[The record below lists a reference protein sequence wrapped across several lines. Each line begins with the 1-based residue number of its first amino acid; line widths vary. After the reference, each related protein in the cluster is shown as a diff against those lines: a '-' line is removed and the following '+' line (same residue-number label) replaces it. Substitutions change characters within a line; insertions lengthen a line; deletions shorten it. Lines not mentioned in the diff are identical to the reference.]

1 MMNKPW
7 KGFVFPDVNS
17 NLLEQTHDLGHG
29 LILRKATVPELS
41 QRNVDWAFRAW
52 SERRGS
58 SIFLNQRMPFENG
71 KGVSGSVL
79 PNPLEW
85 RHAVIECPEGNVF
98 FWWVNLAF
106 AISTAD
112 LRMGLVSFTD
122 GGESSSY
129 IEFPMLHVRNPL
141 GGMFVDYKLPS
152 IDDLPEVRE
161 NMSFVLDNVSAGIS
175 SEVAGIIQ
183 IFLSLDNLPDSAPL
197 KILGYF
203 SVIEGL
209 LSHSPQPQDRVDSI
223 QRQLIRNINLLN
235 NRLKKIG
242 RAIDLTAFGE
252 AKIEKVLGKFYGYRS
267 AVAHGGTVDGALA
280 DIAKITTSP
289 SKKDQLWVHDWVR
302 ELTKKLV
309 LAALVEPE
317 LVRDLK

>member
-1 MMNKPW
+1 MINRPW
-7 KGFVFPDVNS
+7 KGFVFTDVNS
-17 NLLEQTHDLGHG
+17 NLLEKTHDLGRG
-29 LILRKATVPELS
+29 LILRKATGPELS
-41 QRNVDWAFRAW
+41 QKNVDWAFRMW

-58 SIFLNQRMPFENG
+58 STFLNQRMPFEDG
-71 KGVSGSVL
+71 KGVSGSVFR
-79 PNPLEW
+79 NPLEW
-85 RHAVIECPEGNVF
+85 RHAVIECPEGNVLF
-98 FWWVNLAF
+98 RWVNIAF
-106 AISTAD
+106 AISAAD
-112 LRMGLVSFTD
+112 LRMGLVFFAD
-122 GGESSSY
+122 GGESSAY
-129 IEFPMLHVRNPL
+129 IEFPMLNVRNPL
-141 GGMFVDYKLPS
+141 GGMFVDYRLPN

-161 NMSFVLDNVSAGIS
+161 NLSLVLENVSAGIS
-175 SEVAGIIQ
+175 SEVASIIQ

-209 LSHSPQPQDRVDSI
+209 LSHSPQPHDRVDSI

-242 RAIDLTAFGE
+242 RAIDFTAFGE

-267 AVAHGGTVDGALA
+267 AVAHGGTVEGALA
-280 DIAKITTSP
+280 DIAKITAGS
-289 SKKDQLWVHDWVR
+289 SKKGQLWVHDWVR
-302 ELTKKLV
+302 NLTKKLV